1 MEEFGLGITK
11 KLAQVILGTFMI
23 ALSISLLITAHEGY
37 DTISTFLLGILNI
50 WPIPFWVA
58 SLSFNVIVLI
68 IVFLINKS
76 ILGMGSIINGIGLA
90 LMIGF
95 LEPIFIEI
103 SIRSDIYHIFALI
116 LAPLLFGVGA
126 AVYVAA
132 DQGAAA
138 LEALTSVIYE
148 KTGFKLKMIRIALDA
163 LFVLVGLLLGAS
175 IGIGTLLCV
184 ICIGPIFEFTL
195 KKLKTN

>member
-23 ALSISLLITAHEGY
+23 ALSINLLITAHEGY